1 MKKYYFL
8 FLIVLVCSCYSFKGG
23 SVPDYLKNI
32 ELASTEDISGFA
44 KPSVRQDLTQILI
57 AAFRDDNS
65 LKISNSSSPDSK
77 LDTVITVIRAN
88 ERLAVS
94 SREYETTRL
103 VTMEV
108 RATFIDNIKKKNVFK
123 DKAFYSSVQYP
134 VSSGSNG
141 ETEALKQNM
150 KKISNDILLEIVS
163 AW

>member
-1 MKKYYFL
+1 M
-8 FLIVLVCSCYSFKGG
+8 
-23 SVPDYLKNI
+23 
-32 ELASTEDISGFA
+32 
-44 KPSVRQDLTQILI
+44 I

-77 LDTVITVIRAN
+77 LETVITVIRAN